1 MPLPLPNPRRDRPRR
16 PIEPLAPPLREPPE
30 RTYSFDP
37 NAARQAWRQV
47 ARTRG
52 AYAMRLDGR
61 DPGGKLAPL
70 ALALVALAVFLLWMT
85 SQEEAEPVEAPTPT
99 PATVAMASADDP
111 GSFDDVVGRSLL
123 PEPEGVEPPRPAG
136 ASSFGEVA
144 EEDEPPPEP
153 KVQRNVPPG
162 TAEDHAKAL
171 LKLPHAASDRPP
183 LGGIG
188 PLGMHV
194 DRIAM
199 GTGYDDGS
207 CMGPAGKFSA
217 RDDDFANLC
226 FRVVHPRTRQRVI
239 VRWERGGKLVRRTF
253 VTINDSHAYRTR
265 AVLPLRRR
273 YRGEWTARVVSAD
286 GVELASQTFQVL

>member
-1 MPLPLPNPRRDRPRR
+1 MPLSLPNPRRDRPRR
-16 PIEPLAPPLREPPE
+16 PIEPLAPPLREPPQ

-70 ALALVALAVFLLWMT
+70 TLALVALAVFILWAT
-85 SQEEAEPVEAPTPT
+85 SREDVEPVQAPAVTT
-99 PATVAMASADDP
+99 NDVDPASPMGTEP
-111 GSFDDVVGRSLL
+111 RSLQ
-123 PEPEGVEPPRPAG
+123 PEPEAVEPALRAG
-136 ASSFGEVA
+136 ASSFSDTA

-153 KVQRNVPPG
+153 AVQRSVPPG
-162 TAEDHAKAL
+162 TDEDNAKAL

-188 PLGMHV
+188 PMGMHV

-199 GTGYDDGS
+199 GTEYEDGS
-207 CMGPAGKFSA
+207 CMGPTGKFSA

-226 FRVVHPRTRQRVI
+226 FRVVHPRTRQKVI

-253 VTINDSHAYRTR
+253 VTIDDSHAYRTR

-273 YRGEWTARVVSAD
+273 YRGEWTARVVSAED